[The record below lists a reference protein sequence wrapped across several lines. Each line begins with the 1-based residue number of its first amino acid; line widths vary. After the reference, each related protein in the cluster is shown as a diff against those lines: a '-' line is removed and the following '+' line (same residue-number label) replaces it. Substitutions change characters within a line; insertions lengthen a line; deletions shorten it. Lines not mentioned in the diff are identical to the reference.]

1 MQRVYWIRHAE
12 SDHSVHNDALRP
24 LTARG
29 LEGRHRVEGYLAG
42 RAVGAVLSSP
52 YRRAYDTVQ
61 PFAASRGLQV
71 LCDDRFRERRVAGE
85 GEWIEDFSDF
95 SPRQWADFSYHLPGG
110 ESLAQVEERMVA
122 GLQDALA
129 AHPGEDL
136 VIGTHGTALCVLIHH
151 FVPAF
156 GLEQFAE
163 MVEKLPW
170 AVCMTFEEGR
180 FSGWEVADI
189 SF

>member
-12 SDHSVHNDALRP
+12 SDHSVHCDTLRP

-29 LEGRHRVEGYLAG
+29 LEGRHRVEEYLASH
-42 RAVGAVLSSP
+42 AVGAVLSSP
-52 YRRAYDTVQ
+52 YRRAHDTVQ

-95 SPRQWADFSYHLPGG
+95 SPRQWADFSYHLLGG
-110 ESLAQVEERMVA
+110 ESLAQVEERMVE
-122 GLQDALA
+122 GLQD
-129 AHPGEDL
+129 
-136 VIGTHGTALCVLIHH
+136 ALCVLIHH

-189 SF
+189 SY

>member
-1 MQRVYWIRHAE
+1 M
-12 SDHSVHNDALRP
+12 
-24 LTARG
+24 
-29 LEGRHRVEGYLAG
+29 
-42 RAVGAVLSSP
+42 
-52 YRRAYDTVQ
+52 
-61 PFAASRGLQV
+61 
-71 LCDDRFRERRVAGE
+71 
-85 GEWIEDFSDF
+85 
-95 SPRQWADFSYHLPGG
+95 PGG

-170 AVCMTFEEGR
+170 AVCMAFEEGR